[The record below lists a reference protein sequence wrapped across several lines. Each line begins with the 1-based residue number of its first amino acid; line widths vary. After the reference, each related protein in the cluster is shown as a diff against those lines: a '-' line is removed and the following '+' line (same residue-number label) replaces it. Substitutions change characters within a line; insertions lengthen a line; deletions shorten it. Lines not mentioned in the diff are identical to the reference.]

1 MLVEIRDTVDS
12 NTITR
17 EDITLLGNLVVR
29 LYDNRMRDLRPWE
42 EYTTKRSRFYALDFD
57 GETNTVCFGVDPDQL
72 SDKAAEMLKKVNS
85 IESHGSDGRVTF
97 SKVRF
102 DKKDQ
107 YIILIEDIT

>member
-1 MLVEIRDTVDS
+1 MLVEIRDIVDG

-17 EDITLLGNLVVR
+17 EDIALLGKLVVR
-29 LYDNRMRDLRPWE
+29 LYDNRMRVMRPWD

-57 GETNTVCFGVDPDQL
+57 EETNTVCFGVDPDQL
-72 SDKAAEMLKKVNS
+72 SDKAAEMLKKVKS
-85 IESHGSDGRVTF
+85 IESRDSDGRVTF
-97 SKVRF
+97 SRVRF